1 MWRNVRAKW
10 LKCKCYF
17 LIQVKT
23 GWALIKSEY
32 IVYKSSVINGFF
44 PQGALTLSG
53 SLGEW
58 EVKIAD
64 EYIKG
69 DESSPH

>member
-1 MWRNVRAKW
+1 M
-10 LKCKCYF
+10 
-17 LIQVKT
+17 

-32 IVYKSSVINGFF
+32 IVYKSSVINGFS
-44 PQGALTLSG
+44 PQRALTLSG

-64 EYIKG
+64 EYMKG

>member
-1 MWRNVRAKW
+1 M
-10 LKCKCYF
+10 
-17 LIQVKT
+17 

-32 IVYKSSVINGFF
+32 IVHKSSVINGFS
-44 PQGALTLSG
+44 PRGALTLAD

-58 EVKIAD
+58 EVKTAD

>member
-1 MWRNVRAKW
+1 M
-10 LKCKCYF
+10 
-17 LIQVKT
+17 

-32 IVYKSSVINGFF
+32 IVYKSSVINGFS

-64 EYIKG
+64 EYMKG